1 MTPPPPPPPPPPLP
15 PPPSCPDAGVSL
27 KFQAKKSEI
36 SFSYFLP
43 TASVVKTI
51 QTPKSDLPRRQLG
64 S

>member
-1 MTPPPPPPPPPPLP
+1 MLFSDPSSSSPSSSSS
-15 PPPSCPDAGVSL
+15 SCPDADVSL

-43 TASVVKTI
+43 TASVVKTF
-51 QTPKSDLPRRQLG
+51 QTLKSDLPRRQLG